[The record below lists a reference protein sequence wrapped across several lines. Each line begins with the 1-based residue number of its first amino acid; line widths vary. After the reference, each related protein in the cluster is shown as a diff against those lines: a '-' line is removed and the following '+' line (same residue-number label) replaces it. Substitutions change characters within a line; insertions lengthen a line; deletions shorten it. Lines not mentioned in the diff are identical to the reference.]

1 MAENVDK
8 ADILK
13 QLERITTSEDF
24 PCSTRTRTFL
34 EHLVHRELE
43 GRGDELRGTAL
54 AMDVFGRGAEFDP
67 NTDPVVRIE
76 AVKLRKAL
84 DLYYLTTGNNDPVLI
99 SVPKGQYRPLF
110 ETNTQ
115 KAEPQKSSAVLHEG
129 GPVLGIT
136 SFDGSDTSRAKL
148 FREGFPEELA
158 MELARFAHIRVIT
171 GYSDRYPDGLKAETL
186 PSCDY
191 ILNGSVRDDQVNL
204 RLIVQLR
211 RPVDGSVLWAD
222 RRDINLDAPDP
233 FKAQEEI
240 AKQCATKLVDAY
252 GVVAADAAGHLAR
265 RSLAWSN
272 TYQALLAF
280 HAHVRTSRS
289 GSLQRMMDLAR
300 SAIQSDDA
308 SGLAHALM
316 ALGYVEEVALGQK
329 RLSDI
334 LEQGQ
339 SHAEKAVALDPQCQE
354 ALFAAAIYALLTKD
368 TQRFNRLIE
377 AAIRANPNSALLIAL
392 AGAWI
397 ALVGDIK
404 LGGKMVRQ
412 ALDINPLLPIWTNIT
427 LCLGDVEDGNYARAS
442 EKVEQIDAREIAS
455 DWLLIAAIHG
465 LAGETEL
472 AKNALSNFPTTQFSL
487 EEYLDDL
494 PYESGVVEL
503 LREGTKRVRSVE
515 T

>member
-1 MAENVDK
+1 MAGNVDK

-13 QLERITTSEDF
+13 QLERITTSEGF
-24 PCSTRTRTFL
+24 PCSARTKTFL

-67 NTDPVVRIE
+67 NADPVVRIE

-84 DLYYLTTGNNDPVLI
+84 DYYYLTTGNNDPVSI

-110 ETNTQ
+110 EINSPKT
-115 KAEPQKSSAVLHEG
+115 EPQESFAVLQTG
-129 GPVLGIT
+129 RPVLGIT
-136 SFDGSDTSRAKL
+136 AFDGSDTSRAKL
-148 FREGFPEELA
+148 FREGFPEELGL
-158 MELARFAHIRVIT
+158 ELARFTHIRVLT
-171 GYSDRYPDGLKAETL
+171 GYSDKSPGGSQEQVL
-186 PSCDY
+186 PPCDY
-191 ILNGSVRDDQVNL
+191 VLDGSVRDNQANL
-204 RLIVQLR
+204 RLIVRLKR
-211 RPVDGSVLWAD
+211 TVDGSVLWAD
-222 RRDINLDAPDP
+222 RRDINPDVSGH

-240 AKQCATKLVDAY
+240 AKQCAAKLADAY
-252 GVVAADAAGHLAR
+252 GVVATDAASHQTN
-265 RSLAWSN
+265 RSLAGSS

-289 GSLQRMMDLAR
+289 GSLQQMLDLAR
-300 SAIQSDDA
+300 SAIQNDGA

-329 RLSDI
+329 RLSAI
-334 LEQGQ
+334 LELGQ
-339 SHAEKAVALDPQCQE
+339 THAEKAVALEPQCQE
-354 ALFAAAIYALLTKD
+354 ALFAAAIYALLARD
-368 TQRFNRLIE
+368 TQRFNRLMD
-377 AAIRANPNSALLIAL
+377 AAIQVNPNSALLIAL

-404 LGGKMVRQ
+404 LGAEMVRQ

-427 LCLGDVEDGNYARAS
+427 LCLEHVEDGDYATAS
-442 EKVEQIDAREIAS
+442 EKVQRIDAREHAG

-465 LAGETEL
+465 LADNTEL

-494 PYESGVVEL
+494 PYASGVVEL
-503 LREGTKRVRSVE
+503 LREGTKRARSVE

>member
-8 ADILK
+8 ADILR
-13 QLERITTSEDF
+13 QLERITTSKNF
-24 PCSTRTRTFL
+24 PCSTRTKTFL

-67 NTDPVVRIE
+67 NADPVVRIE

-84 DLYYLTTGNNDPVLI
+84 DYYYLTTGNNDPVSI

-110 ETNTQ
+110 EINTL
-115 KAEPQKSSAVLHEG
+115 KAEPQKSSVVLHEG
-129 GPVLGIT
+129 WPVLGIS
-136 SFDGSDTSRAKL
+136 SFNGSDTSRARL
-148 FREGFPEELA
+148 FQEGFPEELA
-158 MELARFAHIRVIT
+158 LELARFAHIRVLT
-171 GYSDRYPDGLKAETL
+171 GYSDKHPDGFQAEVL

-191 ILNGSVRDDQVNL
+191 YLNGSVRDDQVNL

-211 RPVDGSVLWAD
+211 RTVDDTVLWAD
-222 RRDINLDAPDP
+222 RRDVNPDTSDP

-240 AKQCATKLVDAY
+240 AKQCATKLFDAY
-252 GVVAADAAGHLAR
+252 GVVAADAAGHLAI
-265 RSLAWSN
+265 RSRAGGS

-289 GSLQRMMDLAR
+289 GSLQQMMDLAR
-300 SAIQSDDA
+300 SAIQNDNA

-316 ALGYVEEVALGQK
+316 ALGHIEEVALGQK
-329 RLSDI
+329 RLCDV

-339 SHAEKAVALDPQCQE
+339 THAEKALSLDPQCQE
-354 ALFAAAIYALLTKD
+354 TLFAAAIYALLVRD
-368 TQRFNRLIE
+368 THRFNRLIN
-377 AAIRANPNSALLIAL
+377 AAIQANPNSALLIAL

-412 ALDINPLLPIWTNIT
+412 ALDVNPLLPIWTNIT
-427 LCLGDVEDGNYARAS
+427 LCLEDVQEGDYAKAS
-442 EKVEQIDAREIAS
+442 EKVRRIDAREHAG

-465 LAGETEL
+465 MAGETKL
-472 AKNALSNFPTTQFSL
+472 ARSALSNFPTSQFSL

-494 PYESGVVEL
+494 PYASGVVEL